1 MEDLNIVDRH
11 LLSEIVEGDVEL
23 LPLISADE
31 ENEMNK
37 QTIPDV
43 LPILPLKNTVLFPGV
58 IIPITVGRDKS
69 LEVIKSANEGDKLI
83 GVIAQKDSTI
93 EEPEEQDINRIGVV
107 AKIVKVIKMPD
118 GNSTVI
124 LQGRRRFELQQV
136 LMMDPFITA
145 TVKVFEEMSVD
156 GKSNEVK
163 AMISAVKELAI
174 SIIELSPNI
183 PSEATIALKNI
194 ESNTF
199 LINFIAS
206 NLNVDVV
213 NKQLILEESD
223 FMKKSKLILLQ
234 LQEEMQLLEIKRE
247 IQGKVDTDIENQQRQ
262 FLLHQQMKTIQDELG
277 KTEPSDPEVKKLVER
292 SKDKKWSESVQEA
305 FDKEVQRLGRLN
317 PAMPDYSV
325 SMNYLEYL
333 LDLPWNEF
341 TEDDF
346 DLKKAT
352 KVLDDHHHGLEKVKK
367 RILEYLAVLKLKGD
381 MKSPI
386 ICLVGAPGVGKTSLG
401 KSIAE
406 ALGRQFVRMSLGGIH
421 DESEVRGHRKTYIG
435 AMPGRIV
442 QNIKK
447 VKSSNPV
454 FILDEIDKI
463 GSNQR
468 GDPSSALLEVL
479 DPEQNSSFY
488 DNYLEVEYDLSK
500 VMFIATAN
508 SLSTIQPALR
518 DRMEIIEV
526 NGYTVE
532 EKIEIAKKHLIPKQR
547 KEHGLKATDIKLT
560 PKIIEHII
568 ESYTRE
574 SGVRSLDKK
583 VASIMRSTAKSVV
596 LEEEYNKSSKVDDIK
611 DILGATSFDKEMYN
625 EVKVPGVAVGL
636 AWTSVGGDIL
646 FIEVGISKGKGGLQL
661 TGNLG
666 DVMKESA
673 HSALSYIKSHATDL
687 GIDHDLFEHWNIHV
701 HVPEGAIPKDGPS
714 AGITMLSAM
723 VSALT
728 QKPLNPYFAMT
739 GEITLRGKVLPVGG
753 IKEKILAAKRAG
765 ISEIILCEM
774 NRKDIEEIKQDHLK
788 GMKFHFV
795 KEMMDV
801 VDLAV
806 SKKKIKNAIDFKVKL
821 K

>member
-1 MEDLNIVDRH
+1 MEDFNLADRH

-58 IIPITVGRDKS
+58 IIPITVGMDKS

-93 EEPEEQDINRIGVV
+93 EEPEEQDISRIGVV

-174 SIIELSPNI
+174 SIIELTPNI
-183 PSEATIALKNI
+183 PSEATIALNNI

-223 FMKKSKLILLQ
+223 FMKKSKLILVQ

-292 SKDKKWSESVQEA
+292 YKDKRWGESVQEA

-333 LDLPWNEF
+333 LDLPCNQF
-341 TEDDF
+341 TEYDF
-346 DLKKAT
+346 YLNKAT

-406 ALGRQFVRMSLGGIH
+406 ALGREFVRMSLGGIH

-583 VASIMRSTAKSVV
+583 VASVMRSTAKSVV

-806 SKKKIKNAIDFKVKL
+806 SKKKIKNAIDFKVESK
-821 K
+821 

>member
-806 SKKKIKNAIDFKVKL
+806 SKKKIKNAIDFKVESK
-821 K
+821 

>member
-806 SKKKIKNAIDFKVKL
+806 SKKKIKNAIDFKVKS